1 MVGAG
6 LETLLRLERRFEVK
20 RVLRFADTPGLLQ
33 DWDPDVALVDGVLLQ
48 DGERPVLGVASLVL
62 SGSEADGAFLGHRL
76 DDARGWLRK
85 DPTGDELCAALDRVL
100 DAPLPMIGLRR
111 STLVAVLAGGGVVLF
126 LAWGFLA
133 LRPAV

>member
-1 MVGAG
+1 MGAG

-20 RVLRFADTPGLLQ
+20 RVARFADAPALLL

-48 DGERPVLGVASLVL
+48 DGPRAVLGIPSLVL
-62 SGSEADGAFLGHRL
+62 SGSETDGALLGHKL

-85 DPTGDELCAALDRVL
+85 DPMGEELCAALDRVL
-100 DAPLPMIGLRR
+100 DPPLAVIGLRR
-111 STLVAVLAGGGVVLF
+111 SALVAVLAGGGVVLF

>member
-20 RVLRFADTPGLLQ
+20 RVPRFADAAPLLL

-48 DGERPVLGVASLVL
+48 DGERPVLGVPSLVL
-62 SGSEADGAFLGHRL
+62 SGSEADGAYLGHKL

-85 DPTGDELCAALDRVL
+85 DPTGEELCAAVDRVL
-100 DAPLPMIGLRR
+100 DAPLPLIGLRR
-111 STLVAVLAGGGVVLF
+111 GTLVAILAGGGVVLF
-126 LAWGFLA
+126 LAWGFLV